1 MFGFAI
7 IGNQL
12 FTDHDLTLYLF
23 SEKARFLLQA
33 GKIESAAE
41 DILGIRDNLSI
52 QNDIKRFFQEELK
65 ALSGSSGAGSPVQ
78 HEQIRRLKPLR
89 ALPQK
94 SHFEGAEPN
103 FIPLPSREG
112 EKSHNLGVC

>member
-65 ALSGSSGAGSPVQ
+65 ALSGFIRCRKPGAARTDKAI
-78 HEQIRRLKPLR
+78 EALTRLTTK
-89 ALPQK
+89 
-94 SHFEGAEPN
+94 
-103 FIPLPSREG
+103 IPF
-112 EKSHNLGVC
+112 